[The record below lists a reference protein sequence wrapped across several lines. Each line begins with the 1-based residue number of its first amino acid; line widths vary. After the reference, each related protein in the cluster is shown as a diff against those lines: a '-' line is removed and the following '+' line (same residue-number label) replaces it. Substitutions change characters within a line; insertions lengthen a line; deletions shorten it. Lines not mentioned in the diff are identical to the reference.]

1 MSNQYSQ
8 VFELVTQ
15 TKQIANSYQF
25 SSASLSEIQKEMD
38 NSVLNI
44 MLYGAYNAGKS
55 TLVNVLSGKEV
66 APVADI
72 PKTDKVD
79 RYPWG
84 DYVLLD
90 TPGVNAPIQH
100 EDVTLK
106 QLTRCSV
113 ILFVIRDGDMDSKD
127 VYERLFDLLRKDKKI
142 FIVLNNQ
149 LSNAEDKYQAT
160 QHIRDL
166 LAKFAPNHQINLD
179 KLGEVEILPMNLR
192 TALKGRELNKE
203 PLLAHSGY
211 IEFIERFNAWTV
223 QQNSE
228 RQRFNGFKNFVNER
242 WYSPLIEK
250 LTNLKSAQDQ
260 EKSRELIERKNE
272 LNERKNII
280 FNRVS
285 DAIRVQATSNRE
297 TISGILQSCSSE
309 SQVRSEMS
317 HIFQRMS
324 SAIEQAMQK
333 ELPDFNFN
341 FNANYS
347 VPTSDLVPSHALADK
362 MKDMGKN
369 LLTDKN
375 MLKEGLLIGRKLKI
389 PPLKGRWE
397 KTLGNW
403 AGKAAVVLQVASAIW
418 EIYSS
423 QKEEEERNAQQRR
436 AILELNQS
444 VENITT
450 DFINDAYQ
458 SVGEAINPFFDQQIA
473 KVQHQLNAL
482 KSENNALDEAF
493 KTVTQRQTAM
503 LAIQW

>member
-15 TKQIANSYQF
+15 TKQIANSYHF
-25 SSASLSEIQKEMD
+25 SSASFSEIQKVMD
-38 NSVLNI
+38 NSVFNI

-418 EIYSS
+418 DIYSS

-493 KTVTQRQTAM
+493 KTVTQSQTAM

>member
-1 MSNQYSQ
+1 MANQYSQ

-55 TLVNVLSGKEV
+55 TLINVLSGKAV

-100 EDVTLK
+100 EDVTLE

-113 ILFVIRDGDMDSKD
+113 ILFVIRDSDMDSKD

-149 LSNAEDKYQAT
+149 LSNEEDKYQAA

-166 LAKFAPNHQINLD
+166 LVKFAPNHQVNLD

-203 PLLAHSGY
+203 PLLVHSGY
-211 IEFIERFNAWTV
+211 SEFIERFNAWTA

-242 WYSPLIEK
+242 WYSPLLEK
-250 LTNLKSAQDQ
+250 ITSLKSAQDQ
-260 EKSRELIERKNE
+260 EKARELIDQKNE

-285 DAIRVQATSNRE
+285 DAIRMQSTSNRE
-297 TISGILQSCSSE
+297 AISAILQNCSSE
-309 SQVRSEMS
+309 SQIQSEMS
-317 HIFQRMS
+317 HIFQKMS
-324 SAIEQAMQK
+324 SSIEQTMQK
-333 ELPDFNFN
+333 ELSDFNFS
-341 FNANYS
+341 FNTNYS
-347 VPTSDLVPSHALADK
+347 VSTGDLVPSHALADK

-369 LLTDKN
+369 LLTDQN

-397 KTLGNW
+397 KTLGSW

-418 EIYSS
+418 DIYSS

-473 KVQHQLNAL
+473 EVQHQLNAL
-482 KSENNALDEAF
+482 KSESNVLDEAF
-493 KTVTQRQTAM
+493 KTVTQSQTAM